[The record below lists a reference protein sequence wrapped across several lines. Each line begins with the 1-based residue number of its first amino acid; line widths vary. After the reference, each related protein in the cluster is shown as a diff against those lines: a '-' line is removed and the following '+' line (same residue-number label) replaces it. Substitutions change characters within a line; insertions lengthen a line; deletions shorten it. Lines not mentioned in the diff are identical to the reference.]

1 MNKSEIFL
9 ELYKRYGAVKRARGC
24 FLYTAKGVRVT
35 DLYQEGGRAILGWE
49 GASAFTMMKNV
60 LSRCQTGSFICEDKV
75 SYKLQK
81 AVSELFAS
89 DRTVLCFN
97 SQNAAIEAG
106 LSLFPNDTSFYRP
119 WNAQNE
125 KLNISE
131 TAGLILVPP
140 LPWAEQIFIYA
151 ASTEKI
157 QENPDKLL
165 LVRGELKLPYALEVA
180 YTRSI
185 YNLIKALQ
193 ERQEKDW
200 FIYDS
205 VLTKYWERQGPYL
218 FPKVSQEKYKDF
230 ALYCLDCGLLISP
243 EYNTPSIVPFG
254 ADKGV
259 FTKLKNS
266 PFTWE

>member
-1 MNKSEIFL
+1 MNKSEIFV
-9 ELYKRYGAVKRARGC
+9 ELYNRYGIVRRARGC
-24 FLYTAKGVRVT
+24 FLYTAKGTRVT

-49 GASAFTMMKNV
+49 GASAFTLMKNII
-60 LSRCQTGSFICEDKV
+60 SRGQTGSFICEDKAA
-75 SYKLQK
+75 SRLQK
-81 AVSELFAS
+81 AVSELLAS

-97 SQNAAIEAG
+97 SQNAALEAG

-119 WNAQNE
+119 WNAQND

-131 TAGLILVPP
+131 TAGLILTPP
-140 LPWAEQIFIYA
+140 LPWAEQIYIYA
-151 ASTEKI
+151 ASTKKLE
-157 QENPDKLL
+157 ENPDKLL
-165 LVRGELKLPYALEVA
+165 LVRGTLKLPFALEVA

-205 VLTKYWERQGPYL
+205 ILTKYWERQGPYL
-218 FPKVSQEKYKDF
+218 FPKLPKEEYHKF
-230 ALYCLDCGLLISP
+230 ALHCLDCGILISP
-243 EYNTPSIVPFG
+243 EYNTPSIVPYG

-266 PFTWE
+266 PFEY